1 MLPNNIKKRSIIN
14 NLFKT
19 AVLLIAALPIIPL
32 CLIIYDIGVRGI
44 SALSWEFFTS
54 MPVPMGESG
63 GGILNS
69 LIGTAILVLIA
80 TLFSGL
86 IGMLGGIYLAENRKS
101 RLAFWVRW
109 TVDLLQGIPSIVMGI
124 IGYLWFVLPFGGF
137 SGLAGGLT
145 LGLMMMPIVIKSTEE
160 TVKLIPNSLKEASLA
175 LGVPYYRTL
184 LKVILPASV
193 SGVATGLLLGIAR
206 VAGETAPLLFTAFGN
221 PYFTLNILKPTDSL
235 PSVIYY
241 YATSPYDT
249 MHTIAWGTSFVL
261 VMGVLILNLLTILV
275 VRKWKI
281 QF

>member
-1 MLPNNIKKRSIIN
+1 MLPNNIKRRTLTN

-19 AVLLIAALPIIPL
+19 TILIVAMIPIVPL
-32 CLIIYDIGVRGI
+32 FLIIYDIGVKGV
-44 SALSWEFFTS
+44 SAISWEFLTT
-54 MPVPMGESG
+54 MPVPMGEEG

-69 LIGTAILVLIA
+69 LIGSALMVIIA
-80 TLFSGL
+80 TLFSGMVG
-86 IGMLGGIYLAENRKS
+86 ILGGIYLAENRKT

-124 IGYLWFVLPFGGF
+124 IGYLWFVVPFGKF
-137 SGLAGGLT
+137 SGLSGGLT

-160 TVKLIPNSLKEASLA
+160 TVKLIPNTLKEASLA
-175 LGVPYYRTL
+175 LGVPYYRTI

-193 SGVATGLLLGIAR
+193 SGVATGLLLGISR

-235 PSVIYY
+235 PLLIFN
-241 YATSPYDT
+241 YATSPYES
-249 MHTIAWGTSFVL
+249 MHTIAWGASFLLVIGVL
-261 VMGVLILNLLTILV
+261 VLNLLTRLV